1 MDFTVMLLLL
11 FLNWQKNLS
20 ATFFESHSYDNVK
33 LYTIVDIHGLLET
46 HIHFLMWIDICTNS
60 DRNSF
65 YPGKCGWVHTS
76 TEQVG
81 MVANLGPHT
90 ALCSKVY
97 MLIIPTIAPG

>member
-1 MDFTVMLLLL
+1 MLLLL

-60 DRNSF
+60 DRNFFILASADG
-65 YPGKCGWVHTS
+65 YTPLQNRWGWWR
-76 TEQVG
+76 
-81 MVANLGPHT
+81 
-90 ALCSKVY
+90 
-97 MLIIPTIAPG
+97 I